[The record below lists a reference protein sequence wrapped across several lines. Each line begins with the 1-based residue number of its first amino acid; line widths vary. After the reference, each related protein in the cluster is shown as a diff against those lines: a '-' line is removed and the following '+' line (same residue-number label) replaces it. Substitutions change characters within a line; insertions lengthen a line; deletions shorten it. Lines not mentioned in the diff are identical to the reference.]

1 MLDFD
6 VSWRAAQPAL
16 RRSLELAY
24 ETLAAGG
31 LACGSVLTDA
41 AGQILAEG
49 RNRAYDP
56 PGGRDILQG
65 TPLAHAEMNVLA
77 QVRTEWELADCTLW
91 STQLPCDMCT
101 TAISFIGVGGIR
113 YVAPDPW
120 ALVDGAGSTTGKQ
133 GPAEDIWLVTANV
146 MFLYGIAAKRGL
158 QHPTVAGNQK
168 LEPETVGIVVDLV
181 TAGTPV
187 THWRSFSQFVTTL
200 WPQLAAAAAARG
212 RRLR

>member
-1 MLDFD
+1 VPDFD
-6 VSWRAAQPAL
+6 TSWREAPPAL

-31 LACGSVLTDA
+31 LACGSVLIDA
-41 AGQILAEG
+41 AGQIVAEG

-77 QVRTEWELADCTLW
+77 QVRTEWEVADCTLW

-101 TAISFIGVGGIR
+101 TAVSFIGVGRIR

-120 ALVDGAGSTTGKQ
+120 AIVDGAGSTAGKE
-133 GPAEDIWLVTANV
+133 GPAEDIWVVTANV
-146 MFLYGIAAKRGL
+146 MFLYAIAAKRGL
-158 QHPTVAGNQK
+158 QHSTVAGNQR
-168 LEPETVGIVVDLV
+168 LEPETAGIVADLV
-181 TAGTPV
+181 TAGTPPA
-187 THWRSFSQFVTTL
+187 HWRSFTHFLSTL
-200 WPQLAAAAAARG
+200 WPQLEAAATARG
-212 RRLR
+212 HRLS